1 MENDLSDDSDQK
13 EGQKASFIG
22 GRQYLYG
29 VDNMDFEL
37 QSDEEDLVKEKD
49 FSSAYE
55 RSQK

>member
-13 EGQKASFIG
+13 EGQKASFTG

-37 QSDEEDLVKEKD
+37 RSDEEDLVKEKD